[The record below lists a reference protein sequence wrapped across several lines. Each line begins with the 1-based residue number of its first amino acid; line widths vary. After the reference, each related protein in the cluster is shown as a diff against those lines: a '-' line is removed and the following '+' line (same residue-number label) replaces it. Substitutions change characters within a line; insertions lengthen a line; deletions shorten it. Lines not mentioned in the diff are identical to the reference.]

1 MKEEA
6 AVAQGR
12 IIKLIM
18 GVEGSV
24 ALISAAALLGLVAV
38 ASLAIDMGRL
48 YTVRNEM
55 QNTADSAALAAANSL
70 IVDQGGVA
78 VRDSYGAT
86 QSAMNVAQR
95 QAELQGLPAAS
106 QEDRNDLAVV
116 FGEWNLYAGNP
127 ETAWTEIGTSCGSY
141 SNANAVRVTLQR
153 AAGINYGPVTNLFA
167 GFLGVETSEV
177 RATATAYLG
186 YTNEVQPAG
195 VQVPLAV
202 PDSILTACRGNSD
215 NWFARLFGPK
225 EAMASTTTTLV
236 FKDTGGSQVD
246 NNVPTSP
253 AAALDSGQP
262 YWYTVGANDAIPD
275 TMKNILTRVYT
286 PGYTAST
293 PVVVGD
299 LKVGQQIYPR
309 SEYPW
314 GRSYIGPLFQKLQQ
328 AYNAKKG
335 TYDNQRRYQNPSGMW
350 RTTLAVFVPKT
361 TAFLPGTGFKA
372 LARLLAPFWPSEA
385 LACSTMNPP
394 AVVVGGF
401 VNVDITSVSYNSSSS
416 DDGSYT
422 YPKTINRIKY
432 NNKKDFLRRYPSSTW
447 NLNSVTIQNVTDA
460 STVSP
465 PGSVSGGP
473 PAEQVNN
480 GAPGNVGALA
490 TVAKLVK

>member
-1 MKEEA
+1 MKEG
-6 AVAQGR
+6 AVVGQGR

-24 ALISAAALLGLVAV
+24 ALMSAAALLGMVAV

-55 QNTADSAALAAANSL
+55 QNTADSAALAAANNL

-78 VRDSYGAT
+78 MRDSYGAT
-86 QSAMNVAQR
+86 QAAMTVAQR
-95 QAELQGLPAAS
+95 QAELQNLPTVG
-106 QEDRNDLAVV
+106 QEDRNDLSVI

-127 ETAWTEIGTSCGSY
+127 NNAWTEIGTSCGST
-141 SNANAVRVTLQR
+141 SNANAVRVTLTR

-167 GFLGVETSEV
+167 GMLGIETSEV

-202 PDSILTACRGNSD
+202 PDSILTACRGNSGG
-215 NWFARLFGPK
+215 WLARLLAPK
-225 EAMASTTTTLV
+225 EAEAATTTTLV
-236 FKDTGGSQVD
+236 FMDTGGSQVA
-246 NNVPTSP
+246 NTVPTSP
-253 AAALDSGQP
+253 AAALDPNQP

-275 TMKNILTRVYT
+275 TMRNILTRVYT
-286 PGYTAST
+286 PGYTAGT
-293 PVVVGD
+293 PVVVGN

-328 AYNAKKG
+328 AYNAKK
-335 TYDNQRRYQNPSGMW
+335 NSSGKW

-361 TAFLPGTGFKA
+361 SASLPGAGFKA
-372 LARLLAPFWPSEA
+372 LVRLLAPFWPSEA

-394 AVVVGGF
+394 SVVVGGF
-401 VNVDITSVSYNSSSS
+401 VNVDITSVAYNSSSS

-465 PGSVSGGP
+465 PGSISGGP
-473 PAEQVNN
+473 PSDHVNN